1 MSSRRTTA
9 RSLSANGIPS
19 HGNRSNESSR
29 PGSCS
34 YIDNVRPENRSTL
47 FNVITQLTEVQQ
59 PSFPT
64 TLRSRAVSENSNVK
78 FYCVVTGYP
87 IPQVTWYKDDKQL
100 DRLCGLPKYEIFR
113 NGQNHSLHIYNCT
126 VDDAAIYQAS
136 ASNSKGIVSCAGV
149 LEVGVMGEFEIHQ
162 RYFAKLKQK
171 AENRSKEIEGKE
183 NQEPLRTVSPERWQR
198 KRRSSME
205 AFLSTPSSTE
215 DEGSNEEGGQ
225 SVTLESEV
233 RLEEHAEGLVEEKT
247 SPVISSKIN
256 GQVNQENGSV
266 GGKSPFVK
274 KKIRISSSAN
284 MERAERMSKEEM
296 EVESYIPP
304 FLPDRAERG
313 KYPSNGSSEELVRP
327 PLEVSQGRVKK
338 EKASD
343 IKAKEKV
350 SEKKTQS
357 PHMTSRLKSTPP
369 SRVMEDLRRTKKVPI
384 MAEKA
389 DTSTHADH
397 GSVHLV
403 SPSQTALPGK
413 PPQQTAA
420 QPPKKETKLSPGNAS
435 VPSEVTRARTR
446 MSGNVA
452 PVNPEPPPDRRSVG
466 VQPKRK
472 VSATIKDRLTNF
484 ITPIV
489 ELKQDTR
496 HQSTGSKKSL
506 FARPQKTA
514 LISSAGQKSQN
525 GLVAKSVQG
534 IKGNEKVEG
543 NDLSKSVV
551 LGSTSSSGKIQL
563 AEDTRDKVDKASNV
577 CASKGK
583 KTESS
588 LKPNTELQTNEQTKT
603 ETVAPR
609 SKEHPNSHE
618 QQPEGFQEISKP
630 VTRIVSVAEILRA
643 QIRALELELASL
655 TNAEDQSITNYD
667 NKCESQVKKSE
678 PESLLDSIVGRTY
691 LREHFVKPNND
702 SKSNTQDAISTSF
715 QKDPSPSVPAL
726 LDKEDDQGFLNTPH
740 VGYLPS
746 ISINPKEEATQK
758 PALRATDDGNE
769 RKDMGLNRK
778 IIPEIKL
785 TNETQHSSQTV
796 VDQDTIEDPNPTIC
810 SQEVQMFADKCVLD
824 TVTQENLCFQ
834 KSQSL
839 VKDIFGSAF
848 VRNSNPEASMLL
860 RKQDCDSPSPSAT
873 PQEQALGARRKILTS
888 KATLA
893 ESTETNL
900 PPDHQPEKQEMSLP
914 DSNVSTI
921 LSSPDSAQQ
930 SPLLQPKDERTSPIE
945 KKSPLLSL
953 PDSNVS
959 TSPVTIL
966 LSPDCAGQS
975 PFLQPKDERTS
986 PVKEKSPLLSFP
998 DSNVSTS
1005 PVTILLS
1012 PDSAQQSP
1020 LLQPKDERTS
1030 PVEKKSPPLSLPD
1043 SNVSTILSSPD
1054 SAGQSPLLQP
1064 KDERTSPVE
1073 KSPLLSFPDSN
1084 VSTSPV
1090 TILLSPDS
1098 AQQSPLLQ
1106 PKDERT
1112 SPVEKKSP
1120 LLSLPDSNV
1129 STSPVT
1135 ILLSPDCAG
1144 QSPFLQPK
1152 DERTSPVKEKSPL
1165 LSFPDS
1171 NVSTSPVT
1179 ILLSPDSAQQSPLL
1193 QPKDERTSPVE
1204 KKSPPLS
1211 LPDSNVS
1218 TSPVTILSSADSAG
1232 QSPLLQPKDERTS
1245 PVAKKSPQLSF
1256 PDSNVSTSPVTILLS
1271 PDSAQKSPI
1280 LQAKDERTSP
1290 VEKKSPLL
1298 SLPDSNV
1305 STSPVTILSSPDSAG
1320 QSPFLQPKDERTSS
1334 VEKKSPLLFLPDS
1347 NVSTSPVTILLSPDS
1362 AQQSPL
1368 LQAKDEKTSPVE
1380 KSPLMSLPDSNVSTS
1395 PVTILSSPDS
1405 AQQSPLEQPKDE
1417 QTYSLEKKS
1426 PLLARKKMT
1435 TPLSQTPNEEHQSD
1449 KSEKPKPDPCKAPQV
1464 IRKIRSERFADASGH
1479 LKLWCQFFNILS
1491 DSTITWYK
1499 NQAEIARIKRN
1510 EADESQ
1516 VNLAVVQA
1524 SSKDS
1529 GVYKCTITND
1539 YGSDSTDFLLGPD
1552 ILAGISLRED
1562 PGVGE
1567 EIEMTPQVFSKGV
1580 ADCGIWGSK
1589 LFGRVMVQKPCISEG
1604 CTHKVWRAKVI
1615 YGLEPLFESGNTC
1628 VIKTSRHVA
1637 YGGREEHSL
1646 IDRNMDLVKL
1656 ECKIQNL
1663 AREYCKIFSAEAR
1676 VIENF
1681 GPPLEVIPVHLMYR
1695 PANTIPYATAEADLT
1710 GAYQKYVFLDDTGRM
1725 ERRTASEVE
1734 LKCCALQHWL
1744 FQWTNGNLL
1753 ITRLEGVD
1761 AKLTNIGMAV
1771 RSTGHQ
1777 GLAMEGKPRV
1787 FEHFVSQ
1794 HQCNY
1799 FCGLLTLRSL
1809 KLLDSLTAPPAK
1821 LKGSRSP
1828 LLQRK
1833 SQAPGSC
1840 SPQGG
1845 RKAGSSP
1852 LLPRKAEQDG
1862 RKTPTGQKVADA
1874 AETHS

>member
-34 YIDNVRPENRSTL
+34 YITNVRPENRYHGGIGRRRRTMEKTDEMLADILDNLKSVDSGTNREHSFVAGPSLAWSLLLMLMLMRSTL
-47 FNVITQLTEVQQ
+47 FNMIAQLTEDQQ

-126 VDDAAIYQAS
+126 VDDAAMYQAS

-233 RLEEHAEGLVEEKT
+233 RLEEHTEGLVEEKT
-247 SPVISSKIN
+247 SPMISSKTN
-256 GQVNQENGSV
+256 GQVSQENGSV

-313 KYPSNGSSEELVRP
+313 KYPSNGSSEEPVRP
-327 PLEVSQGRVKK
+327 PLELSEGRVKK

-357 PHMTSRLKSTPP
+357 PHMTSRLKSAPP
-369 SRVMEDLRRTKKVPI
+369 SRVMEDPRRTNKVPI

-420 QPPKKETKLSPGNAS
+420 QPPKKETKLSPGTAS

-489 ELKQDTR
+489 EPKQDTR
-496 HQSTGSKKSL
+496 HLSTGSKKSL

-525 GLVAKSVQG
+525 GLVVKSVQG

-543 NDLSKSVV
+543 NDLRKSVV
-551 LGSTSSSGKIQL
+551 LGSSSSSGKIQR
-563 AEDTRDKVDKASNV
+563 AEDTIDKVDKASNV

-588 LKPNTELQTNEQTKT
+588 LKPNTELQTNEPTKT

-667 NKCESQVKKSE
+667 NKCESQVQKSE
-678 PESLLDSIVGRTY
+678 PESLLESIVGRTY

-726 LDKEDDQGFLNTPH
+726 LDKEDNQGFLNTPH

-778 IIPEIKL
+778 MIPEIKL

-824 TVTQENLCFQ
+824 TVTQENLCLQ

-839 VKDIFGSAF
+839 VKDVFGSAF

-860 RKQDCDSPSPSAT
+860 RKRDCDSPSPSAT

-888 KATLA
+888 KATRA

-900 PPDHQPEKQEMSLP
+900 QPDHQPEKQEMY
-914 DSNVSTI
+914 
-921 LSSPDSAQQ
+921 
-930 SPLLQPKDERTSPIE
+930 
-945 KKSPLLSL
+945 
-953 PDSNVS
+953 
-959 TSPVTIL
+959 
-966 LSPDCAGQS
+966 
-975 PFLQPKDERTS
+975 
-986 PVKEKSPLLSFP
+986 
-998 DSNVSTS
+998 
-1005 PVTILLS
+1005 
-1012 PDSAQQSP
+1012 
-1020 LLQPKDERTS
+1020 
-1030 PVEKKSPPLSLPD
+1030 LPD

-1064 KDERTSPVE
+1064 KDERTSPAE
-1073 KSPLLSFPDSN
+1073 KSPLLYFPDSN

-1090 TILLSPDS
+1090 TILSSPDS

-1112 SPVEKKSP
+1112 SPVENKSPMLSFPDSSVSTSPVTILSSPDSAQQSPLLQPKDKRTSPVEKSP
-1120 LLSLPDSNV
+1120 LLSLQDSNV

-1144 QSPFLQPK
+1144 QSPLLQPK
-1152 DERTSPVKEKSPL
+1152 DERTSPVEKKSPL
-1165 LSFPDS
+1165 LFFPDS

-1179 ILLSPDSAQQSPLL
+1179 ILSSPDSAQKSPLL

-1204 KKSPPLS
+1204 KKST
-1211 LPDSNVS
+1211 LPDSNVF

-1245 PVAKKSPQLSF
+1245 PIAKKSPLLSF

-1271 PDSAQKSPI
+1271 PDSVQKSPL

-1320 QSPFLQPKDERTSS
+1320 QSPRLQPKDERTSS
-1334 VEKKSPLLFLPDS
+1334 VEKKSPLLSLPDS

-1417 QTYSLEKKS
+1417 QTYPLEKKS

-1435 TPLSQTPNEEHQSD
+1435 TPLSQTPNEELQSD

-1777 GLAMEGKPRV
+1777 GLAIEGKPRV

-1821 LKGSRSP
+1821 PKGSRSP

-1874 AETHS
+1874 ETHS

>member
-1 MSSRRTTA
+1 MIS
-9 RSLSANGIPS
+9 
-19 HGNRSNESSR
+19 
-29 PGSCS
+29 
-34 YIDNVRPENRSTL
+34 
-47 FNVITQLTEVQQ
+47 QLTEDQQ

-171 AENRSKEIEGKE
+171 AENRSKEADGKE

-198 KRRSSME
+198 KRRSTME

-233 RLEEHAEGLVEEKT
+233 RLEGHTEGLVEEKT
-247 SPVISSKIN
+247 RPVISSKTN

-274 KKIRISSSAN
+274 KKIRISSSSN
-284 MERAERMSKEEM
+284 MERAERTSEEEM

-304 FLPDRAERG
+304 ILSDKAERG
-313 KYPSNGSSEELVRP
+313 KYPSNGSSEDLVRP
-327 PLEVSQGRVKK
+327 PLELSEGSVRK

-357 PHMTSRLKSTPP
+357 PHMTSRLKSAPP

-384 MAEKA
+384 MAVKA

-403 SPSQTALPGK
+403 SPSQTALTGK
-413 PPQQTAA
+413 PPQKTAA
-420 QPPKKETKLSPGNAS
+420 QSPKKETKLSPGNAS
-435 VPSEVTRARTR
+435 VPSEVTQARTR
-446 MSGNVA
+446 TRGNVA

-484 ITPIV
+484 ITPTV

-496 HQSTGSKKSL
+496 HHSTGSKKSP

-525 GLVAKSVQG
+525 GLVVKSVQG

-551 LGSTSSSGKIQL
+551 LGLTSSSGKIQL

-577 CASKGK
+577 CVSKGK

-588 LKPNTELQTNEQTKT
+588 LKPNTEIQTNEPTKT
-603 ETVAPR
+603 ETAAPCSR
-609 SKEHPNSHE
+609 EHPNSHE

-630 VTRIVSVAEILRA
+630 VTRIASVAEILRA

-655 TNAEDQSITNYD
+655 TNADPADSVRHPAVEDQNITDYGS
-667 NKCESQVKKSE
+667 KCESQVNTLE
-678 PESLLDSIVGRTY
+678 PESLLESIMGRTS
-691 LREHFVKPNND
+691 LREHFIKPNND
-702 SKSNTQDAISTSF
+702 TKSNTQDAISTSF

-726 LDKEDDQGFLNTPH
+726 LDKEDNQGFLNMPH

-746 ISINPKEEATQK
+746 IPINLKEEATQK

-769 RKDMGLNRK
+769 EKDMGLNRK
-778 IIPEIKL
+778 IITEIKL
-785 TNETQHSSQTV
+785 TNETRHFSQTV
-796 VDQDTIEDPNPTIC
+796 VDQEKIEDPNPTIC
-810 SQEVQMFADKCVLD
+810 SQRVQMFADKCVLD
-824 TVTQENLCFQ
+824 TVTQEKLCPQ

-839 VKDIFGSAF
+839 VKDVLGSAL
-848 VRNSNPEASMLL
+848 VRNANPEASMVL
-860 RKQDCDSPSPSAT
+860 RKRDCDSPSPAAT
-873 PQEQALGARRKILTS
+873 PQEQAKGARRKILTS
-888 KATLA
+888 KASLA
-893 ESTETNL
+893 ERKETNL
-900 PPDHQPEKQEMSLP
+900 PPDHQPEKQEMTLP
-914 DSNVSTI
+914 DNVSTI
-921 LSSPDSAQQ
+921 LSSPDSAGQ
-930 SPLLQPKDERTSPIE
+930 SPLLQPKDERISPE
-945 KKSPLLSL
+945 KKLPLLSL

-966 LSPDCAGQS
+966 S
-975 PFLQPKDERTS
+975 
-986 PVKEKSPLLSFP
+986 
-998 DSNVSTS
+998 
-1005 PVTILLS
+1005 S

-1030 PVEKKSPPLSLPD
+1030 PVEKKSP
-1043 SNVSTILSSPD
+1043 
-1054 SAGQSPLLQP
+1054 
-1064 KDERTSPVE
+1064 
-1073 KSPLLSFPDSN
+1073 LLSFPDSN
-1084 VSTSPV
+1084 VSASPA
-1090 TILLSPDS
+1090 TILSSPDS

-1135 ILLSPDCAG
+1135 NLSSPDSAG
-1144 QSPFLQPK
+1144 QSPLLQPK
-1152 DERTSPVKEKSPL
+1152 DERTSNVEKKSPL

-1171 NVSTSPVT
+1171 NVSAGQVT
-1179 ILLSPDSAQQSPLL
+1179 ILSSFDSAQQSRLL
-1193 QPKDERTSPVE
+1193 QPKDERTSVE
-1204 KKSPPLS
+1204 KRSPLLS

-1218 TSPVTILSSADSAG
+1218 TSPVTILSSLDSAQ

-1245 PVAKKSPQLSF
+1245 VEKRSPLLSL
-1256 PDSNVSTSPVTILLS
+1256 PDNNVSTSPVTILSS
-1271 PDSAQKSPI
+1271 PDSAQESPL
-1280 LQAKDERTSP
+1280 LQPKDERTSP

-1305 STSPVTILSSPDSAG
+1305 STSPVTNLSSPDSAG
-1320 QSPFLQPKDERTSS
+1320 QSPLLQPKGERTSP
-1334 VEKKSPLLFLPDS
+1334 VAKKSPLLSFPD
-1347 NVSTSPVTILLSPDS
+1347 NVSTSPVTILLFPDS
-1362 AQQSPL
+1362 AQKSPL
-1368 LQAKDEKTSPVE
+1368 LQAKDERTSSVE
-1380 KSPLMSLPDSNVSTS
+1380 KSPLLSLPDSNVYTSPVTILSSPDSAEQSPLLQTKDERTSSVKKSPLLSLPDSNVSTS
-1395 PVTILSSPDS
+1395 PVTILSSLESAQQSPLLQAKNEKTSPVEKSSLMSLPDS
-1405 AQQSPLEQPKDE
+1405 NVSRSPVTILTSPNSALQSPLEQPKVE
-1417 QTYSLEKKS
+1417 QTYPLEKKS

-1435 TPLSQTPNEEHQSD
+1435 TALSQTSNEELQCD

-1491 DSTITWYK
+1491 DSTITWHK

-1516 VNLAVVQA
+1516 VNLAVVQV

-1529 GVYKCTITND
+1529 GVYKCTIAND

-1552 ILAGISLRED
+1552 ILPGISLRED
-1562 PGVGE
+1562 PGIGE

-1580 ADCGIWGSK
+1580 ADCGNWGSK
-1589 LFGRVMVQKPCISEG
+1589 FFGRVMVQKPCISEG

-1628 VIKTSRHVA
+1628 IIKTSPHVA
-1637 YGGREEHSL
+1637 YGGREDHSL

-1681 GPPLEVIPVHLMYR
+1681 GPLLEVIPVHLMYR

-1710 GAYQKYVFLDDTGRM
+1710 GVYQKYVFLDDTGRM
-1725 ERRTASEVE
+1725 ERKTASEVE

-1777 GLAMEGKPRV
+1777 GLAIEGKPRV
-1787 FEHFVSQ
+1787 FEHFVSR

-1809 KLLDSLTAPPAK
+1809 KLLDSLSAPPAK
-1821 LKGSRSP
+1821 PKGSRSP

-1852 LLPRKAEQDG
+1852 LLPRKAEQDE

-1874 AETHS
+1874 AETQS